1 MPILSWSPLAV
12 VVPSSQ
18 SNLVDE
24 GGGAVVAG
32 RTAHLHEQVV
42 GSPSAAENGVKEASL
57 ES

>member
-1 MPILSWSPLAV
+1 
-12 VVPSSQ
+12 
-18 SNLVDE
+18 VDE